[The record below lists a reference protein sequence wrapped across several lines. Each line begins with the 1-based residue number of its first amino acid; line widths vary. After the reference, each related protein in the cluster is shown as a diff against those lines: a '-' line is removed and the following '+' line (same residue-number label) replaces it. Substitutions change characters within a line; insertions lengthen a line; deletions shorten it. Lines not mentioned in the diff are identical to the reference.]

1 MTVLSIVIV
10 NWNSAD
16 YLRKCLYSI
25 RRGTEGLPYEII
37 VVDNA
42 SGDDCS
48 EMLRVS
54 FPDAH
59 FIQAG
64 ENLGFAR
71 ANNLGYAH
79 SCGEYILFLNPDTEV
94 VGDALSRM
102 VAYLKTHPP
111 AGAAGALLLN
121 SDGSMQTSC
130 VQAFP
135 TISNQVLDLDLL
147 RRWFPSWKLWGMQA
161 LFNSEHAP
169 TAVDAISGACFLVR
183 RNVFEDVGQFNEQ
196 YFMYSD
202 DLDLSYKIR
211 QAGYTVICLPDC
223 QVIHHGGKSSSRR
236 SGCFTDVLQ
245 RQSLYQFFR
254 ETKGLSYSR
263 IYRVAMSMVALI
275 RLVII
280 ICILPFAGLGRQR
293 ERVAV
298 LKKWTAILRWGLRRE
313 SWLHAMGGR
322 PVIEH
327 LATNDSI
334 ARAKSK
340 QRAECC
346 TSSRQTTYAL
356 ITPVRDEEAFIGGMI
371 ESICAQTVPPAK
383 WVIVDDGSRDRTAEI
398 VLSYIPKFSYIQLVR
413 LPPRNERL
421 AGGEGAIPSA
431 MRCVDISQYDFLARF
446 DADLLFT
453 QDYIANLLKEFG
465 SDPKLGIAGGGL
477 YIEKNGTFEL
487 EKNPEHHVRGAL
499 KMYRRKCF
507 EDVGGLTTE
516 IGWDTI
522 DEVRAWTKGWTTKSF
537 NELRVI
543 HRRPTG
549 EGIAAW
555 RVYRERGRGEY
566 LTWSHPLFVVA
577 KAVKTCLA
585 ERSLIKPLCYLTGFF
600 ASCLRQESRMNDAAF
615 TRARRGQQIGRL
627 TALFRSDKRECSDI
641 AVGASR

>member
-1 MTVLSIVIV
+1 
-10 NWNSAD
+10 
-16 YLRKCLYSI
+16 
-25 RRGTEGLPYEII
+25 
-37 VVDNA
+37 
-42 SGDDCS
+42 
-48 EMLRVS
+48 MLRIS

-71 ANNLGYAH
+71 ANNLGYTH

-102 VAYLKTHPP
+102 VAYLKEHPP
-111 AGAAGALLLN
+111 AGAVGAFLLN

-147 RRWFPSWKLWGMQA
+147 RRWFPSRKLWGMQA
-161 LFNSEHAP
+161 LFDSEHAP

-183 RNVFEDVGQFNEQ
+183 RNVFEDVGQFSEQ

-211 QAGYTVICLPDC
+211 QAGHPVICMSDC

-236 SGCFTDVLQ
+236 SDCFADVLQ
-245 RQSLYQFFR
+245 RQSLYQLFR
-254 ETKGLSYSR
+254 ETRGPFYGG

-275 RLVII
+275 RLAIA
-280 ICILPFAGLGRQR
+280 ICILPVAGLGRQG

-298 LKKWTAILRWGLRRE
+298 LKKWTAILRWGLGLE
-313 SWLHAMGGR
+313 SWSHAMGSKL
-322 PVIEH
+322 VTEH
-327 LATNDSI
+327 LATSVSMAVTNSTP
-334 ARAKSK
+334 AV
-340 QRAECC
+340 ECC
-346 TSSRQTTYAL
+346 SSTGQTSYAL
-356 ITPVRDEEAFIGGMI
+356 ITPVRDEESFIGDMI
-371 ESICAQTVPPAK
+371 ESIGAQTVPPAK

-398 VLSYIPKFSYIQLVR
+398 VLSYIPRFSYIQLVR
-413 LPPRNERL
+413 LPPRDERL
-421 AGGEGAIPSA
+421 AGGEGAIPNA
-431 MRCVDISQYDFLARF
+431 LRCVDISQYDFLARF

-453 QDYIANLLKEFG
+453 QDYIANLLKEF
-465 SDPKLGIAGGGL
+465 SRDPKLGIAGGGL

-487 EKNPEHHVRGAL
+487 ERNPEHHVRGAL
-499 KMYRRKCF
+499 KMYRRRCF

-522 DEVRAWTKGWTTKSF
+522 DEVRAWTNGWTTRSF

-566 LTWSHPLFVVA
+566 LTWSHPLFVLA

-585 ERSLIKPLCYLTGFF
+585 ERSLIKPLCYLTGFLT
-600 ASCLRQESRMNDAAF
+600 SCLRRESRMSDAAF

-627 TALFRSDKRECSDI
+627 TALFRSNKHECSDI